1 MSRTLLET
9 RLRSLAIEAPDDLVA
24 RARARV
30 WAAGRPRHRLTPA
43 LVAALVAAAL
53 VVLATAN
60 EAAAYFVP
68 AYGRAIAD
76 TPLGLLTQP
85 LLRAG
90 GQTAE
95 QVTPIGTTVT
105 SAGHSIQ
112 LVGAYA
118 DGLQT
123 TIYLQVDGQPLAAPA
138 TPTGKV
144 VGDRYLAGMELTD
157 DAGHRYLE
165 RGSSGSS
172 VTDFEPL
179 RGPAARSGVRLTL
192 RVTSLRDLSVAPRS
206 KQDASPHV
214 DGNWTFHFT
223 LKQRP
228 AVDLP
233 LPTPLTIGDTTYTF
247 TSIRAAD
254 TMALKIKVSGG
265 AVTRWSQIKPGPG
278 GPPPFTMEPYHVK
291 LYNAAGVAQRIG
303 FGGFGG
309 DQIDA
314 SWVLDGSGRY
324 RLHVGPEPGGA
335 DYWFDVS
342 RG

>member
-1 MSRTLLET
+1 MSRTPLDT
-9 RLRSLAIEAPDDLVA
+9 RLRRLAVETPDDLVA
-24 RARARV
+24 QARTR
-30 WAAGRPRHRLTPA
+30 AAGRPRRRLTPA
-43 LVAALVAAAL
+43 LVAAAVAVAV

-123 TIYLQVDGQPLAAPA
+123 TIYLQVDGQPLAAPVTA
-138 TPTGKV
+138 TGKV
-144 VGDRYLAGMELTD
+144 MGDRWSASMELTD
-157 DAGHRYLE
+157 DAGRSYQA

-179 RGPAARSGVRLTL
+179 RGPAARSGVQLTL
-192 RVTSLRDLSVAPRS
+192 RVTRLWDMGVPTRS
-206 KQDASPHV
+206 KRDAPPHV

-223 LKQRP
+223 LRQRP
-228 AVDLP
+228 AVDLA
-233 LPTPLTIGDTTYTF
+233 LPAPVTIGDTTYTF

-254 TMALKIKVSGG
+254 TMAVKIRVSGG
-265 AVTRWSQIKPGPG
+265 AVTRWGQIG
-278 GPPPFTMEPYHVK
+278 GAPPPPATMAAYRVE
-291 LYNAAGVAQRIG
+291 LYDAAGVAQRIG
-303 FGGFGG
+303 YGGFGG
-309 DQIDA
+309 DRIDA

-324 RLHVGPEPGGA
+324 RLHVGPAEGGA
-335 DYWFDVS
+335 DYWFDVPRS
-342 RG
+342 

>member
-1 MSRTLLET
+1 VSRTPLDI
-9 RLRSLAIEAPDDLVA
+9 RLRRLAVETPDDLVA
-24 RARARV
+24 RARSR
-30 WAAGRPRHRLTPA
+30 AAGQPRRRLTPA
-43 LVAALVAAAL
+43 LVAAAAVAAL
-53 VVLATAN
+53 VALVTVN

-105 SAGHSIQ
+105 SDGHSIQ

-123 TIYLQVDGQPLAAPA
+123 TIYLQVDGQPLAAPIA
-138 TPTGKV
+138 PGGKV
-144 VGDRYLAGMELTD
+144 VGDRYSASMELTD
-157 DAGHRYLE
+157 DAGRHYQE

-172 VTDFEPL
+172 ATDFEPL

-192 RVTSLRDLSVAPRS
+192 RVTRLWDHSVAPRS
-206 KQDASPHV
+206 KHDAPPHV
-214 DGNWTFHFT
+214 DGNWTFTFT
-223 LKQRP
+223 LRQRP
-228 AVDLP
+228 AVDLARP
-233 LPTPLTIGDTTYTF
+233 APLTIGDTTYTF

-254 TMALKIKVSGG
+254 TMAVKIRVSGG
-265 AVTRWSQIKPGPG
+265 AVSRWAASGA
-278 GPPPFTMEPYHVK
+278 TDAYRLE
-291 LYNAAGVAQRIG
+291 LYNAAGAPQRIG
-303 FGGFGG
+303 YGSFGR
-309 DQIDA
+309 DQIDT

-324 RLHVGPEPGGA
+324 RLHVGPAQGGA
-335 DYWFDVS
+335 DYWFDVP
-342 RG
+342 RD

>member
-1 MSRTLLET
+1 VSRTPLDT
-9 RLRSLAIEAPDDLVA
+9 RLRSLAIEAPDDFVA
-24 RARARV
+24 RARARAQ
-30 WAAGRPRHRLTPA
+30 AAERPRRRLTPA
-43 LVAALVAAAL
+43 LVAAVVAAVL
-53 VVLATAN
+53 GVLATAN
-60 EAAAYFVP
+60 EAAAYLVP
-68 AYGRAIAD
+68 AYGRAVAD

-90 GQTAE
+90 GQTVE
-95 QVTPIGTTVT
+95 QVTPFGTTVT

-138 TPTGKV
+138 GPTGKV
-144 VGDRYLAGMELTD
+144 VGDRYMAGMELTD
-157 DAGHRYLE
+157 DAGHRYQE
-165 RGSSGSS
+165 HGGSGSS
-172 VTDFEPL
+172 VTVFEPL

-192 RVTSLRDLSVAPRS
+192 HVTRLWDLSVAPRS
-206 KQDASPHV
+206 KQDAPPHV
-214 DGNWTFHFT
+214 DGSWTFRFT

-228 AVDLP
+228 AVDLA
-233 LPTPLTIGDTTYTF
+233 LPAPLTIGDTTYTF
-247 TSIRAAD
+247 ISIRAAD
-254 TMALKIKVSGG
+254 TMAVRIEVSGG
-265 AVTRWSQIKPGPG
+265 AVTRWSQISGPG
-278 GPPPFTMEPYHVK
+278 GARPDTMEPYRVE

-303 FGGFGG
+303 FGSFGG

-324 RLHVGPEPGGA
+324 RLHVGADQGGA
-335 DYWFDVS
+335 DYWFDVP